1 MRPILSPRLVEL
13 NKDAF
18 VFDDGVESSVDLAAH
33 RADSDLDD
41 LELGDD
47 GEAAAA

>member
-1 MRPILSPRLVEL
+1 MRPILSPRLIEL

-18 VFDDGVESSVDLAAH
+18 VFDDGVESSVDLATH

-47 GEAAAA
+47 GDAAAA